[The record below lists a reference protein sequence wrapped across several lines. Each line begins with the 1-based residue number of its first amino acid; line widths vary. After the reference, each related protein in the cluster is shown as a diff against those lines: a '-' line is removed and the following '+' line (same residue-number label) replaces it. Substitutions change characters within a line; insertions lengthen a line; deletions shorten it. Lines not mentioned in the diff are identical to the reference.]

1 VEMIQGKVWKFGDNI
16 DTDVIVPGQYLDAPV
31 NDIKIHV
38 FESVNPNFAAG
49 VQAGDII
56 VAGRNFGCGSSREQ
70 APTVLKA
77 LGIRCIIAE
86 SFGRIFFRNAIAIGL
101 PILTC
106 TQISRL
112 FEEGEKASIYLSE
125 ARIENNTRGVSVMA
139 DPLSEDMLHILEK
152 GGILELLRKPAEVA
166 NE

>member
-1 VEMIQGKVWKFGDNI
+1 MEMIQGRVWKFGDNI
-16 DTDVIVPGQYLDAPV
+16 DTDVIVPGQYLDSPV

-49 VQAGDII
+49 VKEGDII

-70 APTVLKA
+70 APTALKA

-112 FEEGEKASIYLSE
+112 FEDGEKASIYLSE
-125 ARIENNTRGVSVMA
+125 ARIENNTRRVSVMA
-139 DPLSEDMLHILEK
+139 DPLSEDMLRILEK
-152 GGILELLRKPAEVA
+152 GGILELLRKPAEVT